1 MRRQN
6 VCSPGRDGTEVR
18 IVVVKINQVQKVI
31 SLVSLVRDNEKGSP
45 KSESTQE
52 KKNMPSRNYA
62 KMQENILME
71 NKIK

>member
-45 KSESTQE
+45 KSEST
-52 KKNMPSRNYA
+52 
-62 KMQENILME
+62 
-71 NKIK
+71 